1 MSRANVELL
10 RRYLDG
16 WEIGDTSFIAAL
28 YHPEVEFIPLR
39 VGTEGAYH
47 GLDGMERFVADTVEA
62 FDKFEAQF
70 EYSDQGERV
79 LAWGTLHVRGR
90 GSGLETEVETGG
102 IFDFRD
108 GKVVRWQ
115 DFGSKAAA
123 VAAAGLPDQE
133 ADAGR

>member
-10 RRYLDG
+10 
-16 WEIGDTSFIAAL
+16 
-28 YHPEVEFIPLR
+28 
-39 VGTEGAYH
+39 
-47 GLDGMERFVADTVEA
+47 
-62 FDKFEAQF
+62 
-70 EYSDQGERV
+70 RV

-90 GSGLETEVETGG
+90 GSGLETEVETGE

-123 VAAAGLPDQE
+123 MKAAGLSDLE
-133 ADAGR
+133 AGADR